1 MGSLGL
7 QGLGLL
13 LLLDLEEEGTVD
25 VRKDTTK
32 GDSGTDEGVEL
43 FVTSD
48 SQLEMAR
55 GDALHL
61 EVLSGVLRSG

>member
-1 MGSLGL
+1 MGFLGL

-25 VRKDTTK
+25 VRKDTSE
-32 GDSGTDEGVEL
+32 GDGGTDEGVEL

-61 EVLSGVLRSG
+61 EVLGGVLRGG

>member
-1 MGSLGL
+1 MGCLGL

-32 GDSGTDEGVEL
+32 GDGGTDEGVEL

-61 EVLSGVLRSG
+61 EVLGGVLRRG